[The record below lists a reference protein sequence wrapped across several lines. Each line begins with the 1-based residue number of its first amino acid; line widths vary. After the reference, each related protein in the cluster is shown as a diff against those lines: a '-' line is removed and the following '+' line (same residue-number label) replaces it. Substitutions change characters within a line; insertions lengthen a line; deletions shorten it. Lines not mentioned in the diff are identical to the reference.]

1 MTGKKTIL
9 SRGGIAFALML
20 VLGLLAPTSGAA
32 GSPASPSVAPEPDG
46 NAVVQWNRTAA
57 DAAARF
63 AGDVRGNVY
72 SRYTNPTVRAF

>member
-9 SRGGIAFALML
+9 SRAGIALALIL

-32 GSPASPSVAPEPDG
+32 GSPVSPSVAPEPDG

-57 DAAARF
+57 DAALNACLGTRRTTRCMSP
-63 AGDVRGNVY
+63 ACTR
-72 SRYTNPTVRAF
+72 